1 MGLSFGTCGIMT
13 GLALLAFVIA
23 GAHAKALVGLQ
34 QPVYYHQVP
43 LVYYPYHQAYP
54 YQSSGCTGILGCT
67 ISTIGAI
74 NNGIVTVG
82 GAITGTGTAINGIA
96 GGVGSAIGGIAT
108 GTGDAIG
115 GIAGGAGQA
124 IGGVASGTGTAIG
137 GVASGTGQAVG
148 GVASGTGGAIGGAA
162 SETGGAIGGAVTG
175 SSSGRNQPT
184 LCFSPAG
191 NFYFYCNN

>member
-1 MGLSFGTCGIMT
+1 MT
-13 GLALLAFVIA
+13 GLALLAFIIA

-43 LVYYPYHQAYP
+43 LIYYPYHQAYP

-74 NNGIVTVG
+74 NNGIVT
-82 GAITGTGTAINGIA
+82 A
-96 GGVGSAIGGIAT
+96 VGSAIGGIAT

-115 GIAGGAGQA
+115 GIAGGVGQA

-148 GVASGTGGAIGGAA
+148 GVAS
-162 SETGGAIGGAVTG
+162 ETGGAIGGA
-175 SSSGRNQPT
+175 
-184 LCFSPAG
+184 
-191 NFYFYCNN
+191 